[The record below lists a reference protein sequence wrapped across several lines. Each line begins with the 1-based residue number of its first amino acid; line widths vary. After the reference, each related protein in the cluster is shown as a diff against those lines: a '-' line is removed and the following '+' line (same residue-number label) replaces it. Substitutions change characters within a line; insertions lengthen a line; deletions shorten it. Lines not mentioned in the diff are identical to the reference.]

1 VPALASAAVA
11 VPKCEVGNGFA
22 SDFIVDRLGVV
33 PMSDLIDTANQAAE
47 FIRDADLAN
56 ELARHTMPPQH
67 IVDGFVHCS
76 DCDAVIDPQ
85 RLTAKPDCIRCIG
98 CQTAFEKQAKQWR

>member
-1 VPALASAAVA
+1 MLYPSYSPASALKHEAANGLAS
-11 VPKCEVGNGFA
+11 N
-22 SDFIVDRLGVV
+22 FIVDRLGAV

-56 ELARHTMPPQH
+56 ELASHAMPPQH
-67 IVDGFVHCS
+67 IVDGIVHCS
-76 DCDAVIDPQ
+76 DCDAVIDAA

-98 CQTAFEKQAKQWR
+98 CQEAFEKEVKKWK